1 MSARHLLVVP
11 LVLFASVLQAQEK
24 QAKIKV
30 TIANPLT
37 VYVGDLQSHT
47 SYCDGTLLPWA
58 AHDCAREV
66 AKLDVCCLT
75 AVE

>member
-1 MSARHLLVVP
+1 MSARQLLVVP

-37 VYVGDLQSHT
+37 VYVGDLQSRT

-58 AHDCAREV
+58 THDCAREV

-75 AVE
+75 VVE